1 VPHFW
6 REGMKKKNPIV
17 PFILLV
23 LFLSLNCNS
32 PNYNFGWEYIFSK
45 RYNEAISIFTDQI
58 IKDKTNYSANY
69 GLGVAYFFISKIDEA
84 IKQLEYTNSLKL
96 TNTEVKYYIGLC
108 YEVKNDFRNAIKYYR
123 YYNDKSLDGKYSSLM
138 EERLLYCIKM
148 LYKEEAKKIINE
160 EKSIGRVLSDST
172 FAILTFENR
181 SNISD
186 YDVLEKGFPLMF
198 ITDFNHVP
206 RLKIIERLR
215 MEAILSE
222 LELSKTS
229 LIDLGT
235 IQRVGLLLRAKN
247 ILKGGFIINNDQ
259 LRLDLALIDVESG
272 KINEQL
278 YKSGKLDDFYRME
291 KELTLEVIDKLG
303 IKISDQV
310 RQKILTIP
318 TESFFEFLQ
327 RIKSLD
333 RIEKFIPKSAYN
345 IINDDFEISLV
356 YYRKNA
362 IEASIS
368 DQKDDPRDEIMIQP
382 LPSPP
387 KPPK

>member
-1 VPHFW
+1 
-6 REGMKKKNPIV
+6 
-17 PFILLV
+17 
-23 LFLSLNCNS
+23 
-32 PNYNFGWEYIFSK
+32 
-45 RYNEAISIFTDQI
+45 
-58 IKDKTNYSANY
+58 
-69 GLGVAYFFISKIDEA
+69 
-84 IKQLEYTNSLKL
+84 
-96 TNTEVKYYIGLC
+96 
-108 YEVKNDFRNAIKYYR
+108 
-123 YYNDKSLDGKYSSLM
+123 
-138 EERLLYCIKM
+138 
-148 LYKEEAKKIINE
+148 
-160 EKSIGRVLSDST
+160 
-172 FAILTFENR
+172 
-181 SNISD
+181 
-186 YDVLEKGFPLMF
+186 MF

-222 LELSKTS
+222 LELSKTN
-229 LIDLGT
+229 LIDPGT

-272 KINEQL
+272 KVNEQL

-333 RIEKFIPKSAYN
+333 RIERFIPKSAYN
-345 IINDDFEISLV
+345 IINDDFEISLA
-356 YYRKNA
+356 YYRKKA

>member
-1 VPHFW
+1 
-6 REGMKKKNPIV
+6 MKKKSNIIK
-17 PFILLV
+17 FILLI
-23 LFLSLNCNS
+23 LFLSPRCNS
-32 PNYNFGWEYIFSK
+32 PNYNYGWEYIFSK
-45 RYNEAISIFTDQI
+45 RYNEAISVFTDQI
-58 IKDKTNYSANY
+58 SKDKTNYSANY
-69 GLGVAYFFISKIDEA
+69 GLGVAYFFISKIDDA
-84 IKQLEYTNSLKL
+84 IKQLEYTNTLRL

-123 YYNDKSLDGKYSSLM
+123 YFNDKSLDGKYSSLM

-148 LYKEEAKKIINE
+148 LHKEEAKKIISE
-160 EKSIGRVLSDST
+160 EKNIAKVLSDST

-186 YDVLEKGFPLMF
+186 FDVLEKGFPIMF

-206 RLKIIERLR
+206 KLKIIERLR

-222 LELSKTS
+222 LELSKTN
-229 LIDLGT
+229 LIDQNT
-235 IQRVGLLLRAKN
+235 IQRVGYLLRAKN

-259 LRLDLALIDVESG
+259 LSLDLALIDVESG
-272 KINEQL
+272 RVNDQL
-278 YKSGKLDDFYRME
+278 YKSGKLDDFYRIE
-291 KELTLEVIDKLG
+291 KEMTLEVIDKLG
-303 IKISDQV
+303 IKISDQI

-333 RIEKFIPKSAYN
+333 RLERFIPKSAYN
-345 IINDDFEISLV
+345 IIDDDFEISLV
-356 YYRKNA
+356 YHRQNA

-368 DQKDDPRDEIMIQP
+368 DQKDDPRDEVMIQP
-382 LPSPP
+382 LPNPP